1 MKHKTSLFSSQTLA
15 VLLVG
20 AVFALCLML
29 VLLTGAEG
37 YASLVRR
44 GEEGYRQRTV
54 AQYITTRVRQAPNGG
69 SVTVG
74 QFHGAPALEVREELE
89 GDWYLTRVYCHEGYL
104 RELFT
109 PEGGNFSPEDGE
121 KLLPL
126 EEITFVETG
135 SALNVTLSWEDGA
148 RQTVTLHLPGKEVLP

>member
-37 YASLVRR
+37 YAALVRR
-44 GEEGYRQRTV
+44 GEEGYRQRTA
-54 AQYITTRVRQAPNGG
+54 AQYITTRVRQAPNGAD
-69 SVTVG
+69 VTVG
-74 QFHGAPALEVREELE
+74 RFHGAPALEVREELE
-89 GDWYLTRVYCHEGYL
+89 GDHYITRVYCHEGYL
-104 RELFT
+104 WELFT
-109 PEGGNFSPEDGE
+109 PDGGNFSPDDGE

-126 EEITFVETG
+126 ADLSLSEDG
-135 SALNVTLSWEDGA
+135 NLLQVTLTWEDGA
-148 RQTVTLHLPGKEVLP
+148 RQNVTLHLPGKEVLP